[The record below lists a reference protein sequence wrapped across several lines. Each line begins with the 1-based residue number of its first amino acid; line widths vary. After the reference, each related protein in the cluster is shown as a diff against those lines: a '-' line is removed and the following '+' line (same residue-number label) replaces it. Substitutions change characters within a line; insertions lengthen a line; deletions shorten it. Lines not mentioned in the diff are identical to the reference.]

1 MPRLKRLELG
11 QGTPEANELM
21 SQLDKAGML
30 LNIFRGMA
38 NSAAVLDGYL
48 KFSGA
53 LGNTKLD
60 GKTRHAIALAIGQAN
75 QCEYCVS
82 AHTLLGG
89 KVGLDADAA
98 KQARQGKSSDAKT
111 AAAVKLA
118 LALNEKRGKVSDGDV
133 AAARSGGLDDGEIA
147 EVVALVAL
155 NVFTNYFNHVNATDV
170 DLPKVS
176 LQL

>member
-1 MPRLKRLELG
+1 MPRLKRLEPG
-11 QGTPEANELM
+11 QGSPEANELM
-21 SQLDKAGML
+21 SQLEKAGML

-38 NSAAVLDGYL
+38 NSAAVLEGYL
-48 KFSGA
+48 KFSDA
-53 LGNTKLD
+53 LGKTKLD
-60 GKTRHAIALAIGQAN
+60 GPTRHAIALAIGQAN
-75 QCEYCVS
+75 HCEYCVS

-89 KVGLDADAA
+89 KVGLDAGAA
-98 KQARQGKSSDAKT
+98 REARQGTSSDPKT

-118 LALNEKRGKVSDGDV
+118 LALNEKRGQVSDADL
-133 AAARSGGLDDGEIA
+133 AAARAGGLDDGEIA

-155 NVFTNYFNHVNATDV
+155 NVFTNYFNHVNATEV

>member
-1 MPRLKRLELG
+1 MPRLKRLDVG
-11 QGTPEANELM
+11 QGTPEANTMMSELE
-21 SQLDKAGML
+21 KGGML

-60 GKTRHAIALAIGQAN
+60 GRTRHAIALALGQAN

-98 KQARQGKSSDAKT
+98 KLARQGKATDPKT

-118 LALNEKRGKVSDGDV
+118 LAINEKRGSVSDADL

-155 NVFTNYFNHVNATDV
+155 NVFTNYFNQVNATEV

-176 LQL
+176 LAL